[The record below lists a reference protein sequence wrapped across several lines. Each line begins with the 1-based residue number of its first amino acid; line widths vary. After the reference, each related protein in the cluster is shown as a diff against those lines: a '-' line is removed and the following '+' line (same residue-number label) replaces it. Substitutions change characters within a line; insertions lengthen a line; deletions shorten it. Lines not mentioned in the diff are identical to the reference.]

1 MNNEDIQFVNEIQEL
16 LKKYNRKVSI
26 QINIQQSKI
35 PVLVKLAL
43 TILKKYKVQQVI
55 KFIKNG

>member
-1 MNNEDIQFVNEIQEL
+1 MNKEDLQFVEEMQGL
-16 LKKYNRKVSI
+16 LKKYDRKVSI

-35 PVLVKLAL
+35 PVLVRLAL

-55 KFIKNG
+55 KFIKNV